1 MLRINLL
8 PPYIYAGKKKARVWT
23 LWIIAVLAVA
33 GGFIGWKV
41 MLGNQ
46 VAELNKQA
54 ADLEPRAKQADDMQ
68 AKADSINKESE
79 TIVAKANFVREAR
92 SHTEKAYPTVVY
104 NVRDY
109 TIRTVLYSSLD
120 PQGDTVSLSAYAPSL
135 ADVGH
140 YMMWMERNASI
151 RRLNIGL
158 SGLPSFPV
166 QPGAGGNQGQAA
178 SGPRP
183 PGARGYDFT
192 VQLTLVKPIPPAP
205 TYGGAGQAA
214 GGGAGTSPMGA
225 PSGMMGPMGPGSGGA
240 APMIGP
246 GSIGPMGAS
255 GAGARSQSN

>member
-46 VAELNKQA
+46 VAELNRQA
-54 ADLEPRAKQADDMQ
+54 AELEPRAKQADDMQ
-68 AKADSINKESE
+68 AQADQINTQSKA
-79 TIVAKANFVREAR
+79 IVDKATFVRNAR
-92 SHTEKAYPTVVY
+92 SHTEKTYPTVVY

-120 PQGDTVSLSAYAPSL
+120 PEANSVSLTAYAPSL

-140 YMMWMERNASI
+140 YMMWMEHNPRIS
-151 RRLNIGL
+151 RLNIGL

-166 QPGAGGNQGQAA
+166 QPGVSGNQGQAA
-178 SGPRP
+178 GPRP

-192 VQLTLVKPIPPAP
+192 VQLTLVNPIPPAP
-205 TYGGAGQAA
+205 AYGGAGGGGQAA
-214 GGGAGTSPMGA
+214 GGGGGMMGMPPA
-225 PSGMMGPMGPGSGGA
+225 MGPMGPGSGGG

-246 GSIGPMGAS
+246 GSIGPMAAS
-255 GAGARSQSN
+255 GAGARTGSD